1 MMLINMGISELNLT
15 NIIYIIVAFI
25 GGASSMMYRMFSLI
39 SRLVILEQKIESIV
53 QDQEQ
58 TKREVERIEDK
69 LYTKL
74 EAIDGKLD
82 RFIIELYKKD

>member
-1 MMLINMGISELNLT
+1 
-15 NIIYIIVAFI
+15 
-25 GGASSMMYRMFSLI
+25 MYRMFSLI